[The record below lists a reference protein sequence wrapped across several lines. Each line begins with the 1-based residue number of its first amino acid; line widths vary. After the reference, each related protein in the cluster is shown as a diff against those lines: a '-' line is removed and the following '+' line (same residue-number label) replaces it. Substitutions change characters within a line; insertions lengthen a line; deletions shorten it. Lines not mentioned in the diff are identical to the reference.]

1 MDTEVTSKRPSTLKK
16 CLYVGLGFGS
26 GAVLMSAVI
35 VGSFVWYSN
44 HPKPWNTDAIKA
56 SFSQETYGLIN
67 NDFNIT
73 EMTLE
78 YFIDNKTTTDYT
90 LSPTYAFMIVDKGAI
105 APSAN
110 GLYKLSES
118 CFVPSGNRAKCSVA
132 VSPDYD
138 TSVNLDGFVI
148 FDTTN
153 RYKIEF
159 PKPLRPSPEE
169 KKEFIATFTKSR
181 SKIPQKSRVRFI
193 PDQPTRTPRVFK
205 ESDFDDAPSTSRE
218 KTLYNDTSK

>member
-1 MDTEVTSKRPSTLKK
+1 RQRGGIRWPRDIHSFALFVSTNTATTTIGIHARRALGCGLAGYGQIRLGYFPLCQMSGGRCQSMDTEVTSKRPSTLKK

-78 YFIDNKTTTDYT
+78 Y
-90 LSPTYAFMIVDKGAI
+90 
-105 APSAN
+105 
-110 GLYKLSES
+110 
-118 CFVPSGNRAKCSVA
+118 
-132 VSPDYD
+132 
-138 TSVNLDGFVI
+138 
-148 FDTTN
+148 
-153 RYKIEF
+153 
-159 PKPLRPSPEE
+159 
-169 KKEFIATFTKSR
+169 
-181 SKIPQKSRVRFI
+181 
-193 PDQPTRTPRVFK
+193 
-205 ESDFDDAPSTSRE
+205 
-218 KTLYNDTSK
+218 